1 MKRTINLK
9 ELAEEINQ
17 IEIKL
22 KEIDLNKPK
31 FEKARECYEDAIAEE
46 KGKITTANINIKNFT
61 IRRLKA
67 LRERNRLVR
76 EENNLEKIRK
86 AKKKQLDK
94 SKKEFFDTMKEQ
106 KDFTTEKYGPD
117 YLQDL
122 GGLLIENG
130 NGHDKKKEV
139 KKDEEPNEE

>member
-1 MKRTINLK
+1 MKKTKNLK
-9 ELAEEINQ
+9 DLTQEINQ
-17 IEIKL
+17 IEAKL
-22 KEIDLNKPK
+22 KEIKTEQPK
-31 FEKARECYEDAIAEE
+31 FKTEIEYLEDAIAEE

-61 IRRLKA
+61 ARRLKSR
-67 LRERNRLVR
+67 RERNKLVR
-76 EENNLEKIRK
+76 EEKILEQTEK

-94 SKKEFFDTMKEQ
+94 AKEEFFDTMKEK

-139 KKDEEPNEE
+139 KKDESNENK